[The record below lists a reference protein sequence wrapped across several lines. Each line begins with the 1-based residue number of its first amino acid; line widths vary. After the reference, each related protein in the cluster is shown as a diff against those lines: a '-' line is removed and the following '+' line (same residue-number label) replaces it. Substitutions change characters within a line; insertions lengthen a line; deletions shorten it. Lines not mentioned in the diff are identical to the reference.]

1 MKINLSNI
9 KVAIFDFDVYLQ
21 FIKIR
26 IIKNIVM
33 NLKKSYKTII

>member
-9 KVAIFDFDVYLQ
+9 KVAIFDFDDTLAIQ
-21 FIKIR
+21 KIKI
-26 IIKNIVM
+26 IKSIVM

>member
-9 KVAIFDFDVYLQ
+9 KVAIFDFDDTLAIQ
-21 FIKIR
+21 KIN
-26 IIKNIVM
+26 IIKSIVM